1 MDPIQ
6 WLESWR
12 GSQVAAVASALPRV
26 ALVPQAIAEMAA
38 PVSSADPG
46 SLRY

>member
-12 GSQVAAVASALPRV
+12 DSQLAAVAWALLRV

-38 PVSSADPG
+38 PVS
-46 SLRY
+46 